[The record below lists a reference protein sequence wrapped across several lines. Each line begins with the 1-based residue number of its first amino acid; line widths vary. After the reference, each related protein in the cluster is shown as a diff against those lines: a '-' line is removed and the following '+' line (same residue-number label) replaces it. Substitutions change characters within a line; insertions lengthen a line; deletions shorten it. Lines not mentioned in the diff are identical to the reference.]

1 MRKEILKA
9 SRLYFEANI
18 EKHKINVNNLLRNAA
33 GVAEHPD
40 IIETIEKELGIMA
53 EYQDKLELIE
63 KYFPYS
69 EFRQKK
75 NING

>member
-9 SRLYFEANI
+9 SRLYFQANL

-40 IIETIEKELGIMA
+40 IMETIDKELGMIA
-53 EYQDKLELIE
+53 EYDDKLEVLD
-63 KYFPYS
+63 KYFLG
-69 EFRQKK
+69 K
-75 NING
+75 NDKEVLNG

>member
-9 SRLYFEANI
+9 SRLYFQANI

-40 IIETIEKELGIMA
+40 FMEPIAKELGIIA
-53 EYQDKLELIE
+53 EYDDKLEVLD
-63 KYFPYS
+63 KYFLG
-69 EFRQKK
+69 K
-75 NING
+75 NDKEVLNG